1 MKKEEIKEQQE
12 ETPADNT
19 QSVTPVSDTPQFPV
33 ILRGKTHTELTDQLD
48 NLTAPE
54 GATLHA
60 GCIARDYSD
69 GSYILRVDIHY

>member
-1 MKKEEIKEQQE
+1 MKKEEFKEQQE
-12 ETPADNT
+12 ETTADNT
-19 QSVTPVSDTPQFPV
+19 QSATPVSDTPQFPV
-33 ILRGKTHTELTDQLD
+33 ILRGKSHEDLTDQLD

>member
-1 MKKEEIKEQQE
+1 MKKEKIEQQE
-12 ETPADNT
+12 ETTADNT

>member
-12 ETPADNT
+12 EMPVDNT
-19 QSVTPVSDTPQFPV
+19 QSVTPVSDTSQFPV
-33 ILRGKTHTELTDQLD
+33 ILRGKTHSELTDQLD

>member
-1 MKKEEIKEQQE
+1 MKKEKIKEQQE

-19 QSVTPVSDTPQFPV
+19 QSVAQVSDTPQFPV
-33 ILRGKTHTELTDQLD
+33 ILRGKTHEELTDKLD
-48 NLTAPE
+48 NLTAPD

-69 GSYILRVDIHY
+69 GSYILRVDIQY

>member
-12 ETPADNT
+12 EMPADNT
-19 QSVTPVSDTPQFPV
+19 QSVTQVSDTPQFPV
-33 ILRGKTHTELTDQLD
+33 ILRGKTHEELTDKLD

-69 GSYILRVDIHY
+69 GSYILRVDIQY

>member
-1 MKKEEIKEQQE
+1 MKKEKIEQQE
-12 ETPADNT
+12 ETTADNT
-19 QSVTPVSDTPQFPV
+19 QSATPVSDTPQFPV
-33 ILRGKTHTELTDQLD
+33 ILRGKTHEELTDKLD

-69 GSYILRVDIHY
+69 GSYILRVDIQY

>member
-1 MKKEEIKEQQE
+1 MKKEEIKGQQE

-19 QSVTPVSDTPQFPV
+19 QSETPVSTPQFPV
-33 ILRGKTHTELTDQLD
+33 ILRGKTHEELTDKLD

-69 GSYILRVDIHY
+69 GSYILRVDIQY

>member
-1 MKKEEIKEQQE
+1 MKKEEIKEQ
-12 ETPADNT
+12 PADNT

-33 ILRGKTHTELTDQLD
+33 ILRGKTHEDLTDQLD

-60 GCIARDYSD
+60 GCIARDYDD
-69 GSYILRVDIHY
+69 GSYILRVDIQY

>member
-1 MKKEEIKEQQE
+1 MKKEEIVQQE

-33 ILRGKTHTELTDQLD
+33 ILRGKTHAELTDKLD

-69 GSYILRVDIHY
+69 GTYILRVDII

>member
-1 MKKEEIKEQQE
+1 MKKEKIEQQE
-12 ETPADNT
+12 ETTADNT

-48 NLTAPE
+48 NLTAPD

>member
-1 MKKEEIKEQQE
+1 MKKEKIEQQE
-12 ETPADNT
+12 ETTADNT

-69 GSYILRVDIHY
+69 GSYILKVDIHY

>member
-19 QSVTPVSDTPQFPV
+19 QSVAQVSDTPQFPV
-33 ILRGKTHTELTDQLD
+33 ILRGKTHEELTDKLD
-48 NLTAPE
+48 NLTAPD

-69 GSYILRVDIHY
+69 GSYILRVDIQY

>member
-19 QSVTPVSDTPQFPV
+19 QSATPVSDIPLCRG
-33 ILRGKTHTELTDQLD
+33 ILRGKTHTALTDQLD

-69 GSYILRVDIHY
+69 GSYILRVDIQY

>member
-1 MKKEEIKEQQE
+1 MKKEKIEQQE

-33 ILRGKTHTELTDQLD
+33 ILRGKTHEELTDQLD

>member
-1 MKKEEIKEQQE
+1 MKKEKIEQQE

-33 ILRGKTHTELTDQLD
+33 ILRGKTHEDLTDQLD

>member
-19 QSVTPVSDTPQFPV
+19 QSVTPVSDPPQFPV
-33 ILRGKTHTELTDQLD
+33 ILRGKPHEELPDQLD

>member
-1 MKKEEIKEQQE
+1 MKKEKIEQQE
-12 ETPADNT
+12 ETTADNT

-60 GCIARDYSD
+60 GCIARDYDD
-69 GSYILRVDIHY
+69 GSYILRVDIQY

>member
-1 MKKEEIKEQQE
+1 MKKEKIEQQE
-12 ETPADNT
+12 ETTADNT

-69 GSYILRVDIHY
+69 GSYILKVDIQY

>member
-1 MKKEEIKEQQE
+1 MKKEKIEQQE

-19 QSVTPVSDTPQFPV
+19 QSVTQVCDTPQFPV

-69 GSYILRVDIHY
+69 GSDILKVDIHY

>member
-1 MKKEEIKEQQE
+1 MKKEKIEQQE
-12 ETPADNT
+12 ETTADNT

-69 GSYILRVDIHY
+69 GSYILRVDIQY

>member
-1 MKKEEIKEQQE
+1 MKKEKIEQQE

-19 QSVTPVSDTPQFPV
+19 QSVTQVSDTPQFPV
-33 ILRGKTHTELTDQLD
+33 ILRGKTHEELTDKFD

-69 GSYILRVDIHY
+69 GSYILRVDIQY

>member
-12 ETPADNT
+12 EMPTADT
-19 QSVTPVSDTPQFPV
+19 QSVTPVSAPPQFPV
-33 ILRGKTHTELTDQLD
+33 ILRGKTHEELTDKLD

>member
-1 MKKEEIKEQQE
+1 MKKEEIEQQE

-33 ILRGKTHTELTDQLD
+33 ILRGKTHEDLTDQLD

-60 GCIARDYSD
+60 GCIARDYDD
-69 GSYILRVDIHY
+69 GSYILRVDIQY

>member
-12 ETPADNT
+12 ETTAANT

-33 ILRGKTHTELTDQLD
+33 ILRGKTHEELTDKLD
-48 NLTAPE
+48 NLTAPD

-60 GCIARDYSD
+60 GCIARDYDD
-69 GSYILRVDIHY
+69 GTYILKVDIHF